1 MTSGVNT
8 QDTASPGQADEADKL
23 GNKEHNFRRLEA
35 DRDRAKEAQ
44 IRAEMQNEQLRR
56 EFETLKD
63 AMKPDEVDPLDSED
77 IDPDLKRRLQQS
89 RKSESAR
96 FERKAQEIAEQT
108 YERKLK
114 QQKEAEDKDFE
125 KRLRKNHSD
134 YDQVMNEE
142 NLLHLEK
149 SNPDYLRAVLKNPDD
164 YDRRKDTYNFIKKNL
179 KDKEAASVND
189 RVNENMQN
197 PYYIGGSQGAANAPS
212 AIDFDVSSKSAK
224 EAAYAKLKAAQRRL

>member
-1 MTSGVNT
+1 MESGVNT
-8 QDTASPGQADEADKL
+8 QDTASPGQADQADKL

-56 EFETLKD
+56 EFESLKD
-63 AMKPDEVDPLDSED
+63 VLKPAEVDPLDSED
-77 IDPDLKRRLQQS
+77 IDPDLKRRLQQ
-89 RKSESAR
+89 RLKSESVR

-108 YERKLK
+108 YERKTN

-125 KRLRKNHSD
+125 KRLRRDHSD
-134 YDQVMNEE
+134 YDQVMNEA

-149 SNPDYLRAVLKNPDD
+149 SDPDYLRAVLKNPND
-164 YDRRKDTYNFIKKNL
+164 YDRRKDAYDFIKKNL
-179 KDKEAASVND
+179 KDKEVLSVND
-189 RVNENMQN
+189 RVNQNMQN
-197 PYYIGGSQGAANAPS
+197 PYYIGGSQGSADAPS

-224 EAAYAKLKAAQRRL
+224 EAAYAKLKTAQRRM